1 MRPRAVTIDAR
12 LAAYRGGGIAEHTRR
27 LLAGI
32 AALPDDERADWRV
45 TVLAHRKA
53 LVDGDGGGGDG
64 GGDVAGT
71 SEARAARDARAAGAD
86 TAGAGDP
93 SDAVIAASAPGTLGD
108 RVEDVFARRH
118 LRTPPHHR
126 LEGWTLAADAALA
139 GCSPVGLLHSPDV
152 VVPNIWLGPRVAT
165 VHDVAFLRHPERLT
179 ADSVR
184 YYGQIQRTVRHAK
197 RIIAVSDHTAR
208 ELAAFT
214 NVDPAR
220 IRVVPNAVDPRFRP
234 ADADAAAGDAATL
247 ARLGLAAPYLLFVS
261 TIEPRKN
268 IAPLLD
274 AFGALARTRPSLT
287 LVLAGAD
294 GWQSESVYAHARDLG
309 LGPRIRFLG
318 WVPDDD
324 LVALYRTADCLVHP
338 AVDEGFGLPPVE
350 AMACGT
356 PAIVSAAGSLPEV
369 TGDAAIHVSPADA
382 GAWAGAIGRVLDD
395 HVLARC
401 MSGAGRA
408 RAEAFTLERMARA
421 TLAVYREAAGGRG

>member
-1 MRPRAVTIDAR
+1 M
-12 LAAYRGGGIAEHTRR
+12 
-27 LLAGI
+27 
-32 AALPDDERADWRV
+32 

-53 LVDGDGGGGDG
+53 LVDGGGGRAVDGGGTTVDSG
-64 GGDVAGT
+64 G
-71 SEARAARDARAAGAD
+71 AAGVAS
-86 TAGAGDP
+86 TSDP
-93 SDAVIAASAPGTLGD
+93 SDAVIAAAAPGTLGD
-108 RVEDVFARRH
+108 RAQDVFARRH

-139 GCSPVGLLHSPDV
+139 GCMPRGVLHCPDV
-152 VVPNIWLGPRVAT
+152 VVPHLWLGPMVAT

-179 ADSVR
+179 ADSLR
-184 YYGQIQRTVRHAK
+184 YYGQVARTVRRAA

-208 ELAAFT
+208 ELAALT
-214 NVDPAR
+214 RVDPAR
-220 IRVVPNAVDPRFRP
+220 IRVVPNAVDSRFRP
-234 ADADAAAGDAATL
+234 VDDAAAAASDREVL
-247 ARLGLAAPYLLFVS
+247 ARLGLADPFLLFVS

-274 AFGALARTRPSLT
+274 AFGALARARPALT

-309 LGPRIRFLG
+309 LGPRVRFLG

-356 PAIVSAAGSLPEV
+356 PAVVSAAGSLPEV
-369 TGDAAIHVSPADA
+369 TGDAALLVAPTDA
-382 GAWAGAIGRVLDD
+382 AAWAGAIGRVLDD